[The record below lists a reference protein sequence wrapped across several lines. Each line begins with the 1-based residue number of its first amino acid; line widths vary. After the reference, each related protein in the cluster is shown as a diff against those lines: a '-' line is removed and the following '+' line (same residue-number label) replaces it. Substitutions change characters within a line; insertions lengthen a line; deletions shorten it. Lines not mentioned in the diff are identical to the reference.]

1 MLEIILFTGLLMLV
15 HLTLPSTLA
24 LVSGAVDLNYL
35 AGPRDEAIDLGVVGA
50 RAKRAA
56 GNLFESLP
64 VFLTLAV
71 LSILMNAQTMELAAI
86 WLGLRIAYLVIYIF
100 GINHVRTLV
109 WFGSVICLIMMGIKL
124 I

>member
-1 MLEIILFTGLLMLV
+1 MLEIILFTGLLMLA

-35 AGPRDEAIDLGVVGA
+35 VGPRDEAIDLGVVGA

-56 GNLFESLP
+56 GNLLESLP
-64 VFLTLAV
+64 VFLTLAA
-71 LSILMNAQTMELAAI
+71 LSIMMNAQTVELAAI
-86 WLGLRIAYLVIYIF
+86 WLGLRIAYLVIYMA

-109 WFGSVICLIMMGIKL
+109 WFASVICLIMMGIEL

>member
-56 GNLFESLP
+56 GNLLESLP
-64 VFLTLAV
+64 VFLSLAV
-71 LSILMNAQTMELAAI
+71 LSIMMNAQTMELAAI
-86 WLGLRIAYLVIYIF
+86 WLGLRMAYLVIYMA

-109 WFGSVICLIMMGIKL
+109 WFASVICLIMMGIEL

>member
-15 HLTLPSTLA
+15 HLILPSTLA

-35 AGPRDEAIDLGVVGA
+35 VGPRDEAIDLGVVGA

-56 GNLFESLP
+56 GNLLESLP
-64 VFLTLAV
+64 VFLSLAV
-71 LSILMNAQTMELAAI
+71 LSIMMNAQTMELAAI
-86 WLGLRIAYLVIYIF
+86 WLGLRMAYLVIYMA

-109 WFGSVICLIMMGIKL
+109 WFASVICLIMMGIEL
-124 I
+124 T